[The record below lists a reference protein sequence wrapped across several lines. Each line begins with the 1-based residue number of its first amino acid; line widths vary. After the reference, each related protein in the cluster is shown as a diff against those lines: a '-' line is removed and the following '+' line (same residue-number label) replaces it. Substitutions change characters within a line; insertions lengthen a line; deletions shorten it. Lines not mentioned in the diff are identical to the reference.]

1 MNRFMPRYH
10 QKDLIILFFG
20 EIPKKR
26 DATGSVRDNPV
37 QRGEPVRAAVV
48 QISVKNSHITLRKT
62 PLPTKAS
69 ENSCSFSLTSTF
81 GGAL

>member
-26 DATGSVRDNPV
+26 DATGSVQDNPV

-48 QISVKNSHITLRKT
+48 QMSNFIIFILLMTLHTHRRVV
-62 PLPTKAS
+62 S
-69 ENSCSFSLTSTF
+69 IF
-81 GGAL
+81 

>member
-48 QISVKNSHITLRKT
+48 QMSNFIIFNLLMTLHTHRRVV
-62 PLPTKAS
+62 
-69 ENSCSFSLTSTF
+69 
-81 GGAL
+81 

>member
-1 MNRFMPRYH
+1 MPRYH

-48 QISVKNSHITLRKT
+48 QMSNFIIFNLLMTLHTHRRVVSIFREIQK
-62 PLPTKAS
+62 K
-69 ENSCSFSLTSTF
+69 
-81 GGAL
+81 

>member
-26 DATGSVRDNPV
+26 GTTGSARDNPV

-48 QISVKNSHITLRKT
+48 HMLKKVSWVITTLV
-62 PLPTKAS
+62 
-69 ENSCSFSLTSTF
+69 
-81 GGAL
+81 